1 MTGRVLVV
9 DAVSTNRIVL
19 KVKLT
24 DACYEVLQ
32 AASGRAGLEVARREL
47 PDLILIAP
55 DLPDIDGVEVCRR
68 LRADAPTRTI
78 PIVMLTAGTDAAAR
92 LAALAAGADDFL
104 SKPCDDQVLLARL
117 RSLLRAREA
126 EAELSLRET
135 TGREL
140 GFAEPE
146 TGFVAP
152 ALIALVAGRSE
163 GALRWR
169 SLLAPLLPHRLVVQ
183 SRAETL
189 ADTGPAPD
197 VFVIAADLDRSGD
210 GLRLLSDLR
219 SRAPTRHSGICIALP
234 GGAPDLAATAFDLGA
249 NDLVTLPFD
258 PQELA
263 LRIET
268 LVRRKRLMDRLR
280 ASVRDE
286 LRASV
291 RDPLTGLFNRRYA
304 LPHFARVADRAHAA
318 GKAFAV
324 MVLDLD
330 RFKAVNDRW
339 GHAAGDAVLVE
350 VARRLGDNLRAVD
363 LLARIGGEEFLVVM
377 PDTGLA
383 EARGAAERLCRI
395 VEQSPFALPGGAGM
409 LRVTLSIG
417 LAVGGVAPEVTAPA
431 TVAEV
436 LTRADLALLTAKAEG
451 RNKVTV
457 SMNAA

>member
-9 DAVSTNRIVL
+9 DDVSTNRIVL
-19 KVKLT
+19 KVKLA

-32 AASGRAGLEVARREL
+32 AANGLTGLEIARREL
-47 PDLILIAP
+47 PDVILLDL
-55 DLPDIDGVEVCRR
+55 DLPDISGIEVCRR
-68 LRADAPTRTI
+68 LRADPATRTI
-78 PIVMLTAGTDAAAR
+78 PIVMVTALDDAVAR
-92 LAALAAGADDFL
+92 CAALAAGADDFL
-104 SKPCDDQVLLARL
+104 SKPLDDQVLLARL

-146 TGFVAP
+146 AGFGAP
-152 ALIALVAGRSE
+152 ALIALVAGRGE
-163 GALRWR
+163 VALRWR
-169 SLLAPLLPHRLVVQ
+169 GLLAPHLTHRVVVQ
-183 SRAETL
+183 SRAEAL
-189 ADTGPAPD
+189 ADSGPVPD
-197 VFVIAADLDRSGD
+197 VFVIAADLERTGD
-210 GLRLLSDLR
+210 GLRLLADLR

-234 GGAPDLAATAFDLGA
+234 ARAPALAATAFDMGA

-258 PQELA
+258 PHELA

-304 LPHFARVADRAHAA
+304 LPHLARVAERAHAA
-318 GKAFAV
+318 GKTFAV

-383 EARGAAERLCRI
+383 EARGAAERLCRVI
-395 VEQSPFALPGGAGM
+395 EQGAFVLPGGAG
-409 LRVTLSIG
+409 LLQVTLSIG
-417 LAVGGVAPEVTAPA
+417 LDVGGIVPETTAP
-431 TVAEV
+431 TSVTN
-436 LTRADLALLTAKAEG
+436 LLSRADHALLTAKAEG

-457 SMNAA
+457 GMNAA

>member
-9 DAVSTNRIVL
+9 DDVSTNRIVL
-19 KVKLT
+19 KVKLA

-32 AASGRAGLEVARREL
+32 AANGLTGLEIARREV
-47 PDLILIAP
+47 PDVILLDP
-55 DLPDIDGVEVCRR
+55 DLPDIGGIEVCRR
-68 LRADAPTRTI
+68 LRADPATRAI
-78 PIVMLTAGTDAAAR
+78 PIVMLTATDDAVSR
-92 LAALAAGADDFL
+92 CAALAAGADDFL
-104 SKPCDDQVLLARL
+104 SKPLDDQVLLARL
-117 RSLLRAREA
+117 RSLLRAQEA

-140 GFAEPE
+140 GFAEPGA
-146 TGFVAP
+146 GFESP
-152 ALIALVAGRSE
+152 ALVALVAARSE
-163 GALRWR
+163 VALRWR
-169 SLLAPLLPHRLVVQ
+169 GLLSPHLAHRVVVQ
-183 SRAETL
+183 SRTEAL
-189 ADTGPAPD
+189 ADNRPVPD

-219 SRAPTRHSGICIALP
+219 SRTATRHCGICIALP
-234 GGAPDLAATAFDLGA
+234 ARSPALAATAFDMGA
-249 NDLVTLPFD
+249 NDLIMLPFD
-258 PQELA
+258 PHELA
-263 LRIET
+263 LRIDT

-304 LPHFARVADRAHAA
+304 LPHLSRLADRAQAA

-324 MVLDLD
+324 MALDLD
-330 RFKAVNDRW
+330 RFKMVNDRW

-383 EARGAAERLCRI
+383 EARAAAERLCRVI
-395 VEQSPFALPGGAGM
+395 EQGPFVLPGGAGT
-409 LRVTLSIG
+409 LQLTLSIG
-417 LAVGGVAPEVTAPA
+417 LAVGGGAPEAAAPEA
-431 TVAEV
+431 VAD
-436 LTRADLALLTAKAEG
+436 LLSRADLALLAAKAQG

-457 SMNAA
+457 GMTAA

>member
-9 DAVSTNRIVL
+9 DDVSTNRIVL

-32 AASGRAGLEVARREL
+32 ASDGRTGLEIARREV
-47 PDLILIAP
+47 PDLILL
-55 DLPDIDGVEVCRR
+55 DLELPDIGGIEVCRR
-68 LRADAPTRTI
+68 LRADPATRTI
-78 PIVMLTAGTDAAAR
+78 PIVMLTAGSAAAAR

-104 SKPCDDQVLLARL
+104 SKPVEDQVLLARL
-117 RSLLRAREA
+117 RSLMRAREA

-140 GFAEPE
+140 GFAEPGA
-146 TGFVAP
+146 GFEPP
-152 ALIALVAGRSE
+152 AQIALVAGRSE
-163 GALRWR
+163 VALRWR
-169 SLLAPLLPHRLVVQ
+169 SLLSPLLPHRLVVQ

-189 ADTGPAPD
+189 ADSGPAPD
-197 VFVIAADLDRSGD
+197 VFVIAADLARSGD

-219 SRAPTRHSGICIALP
+219 SRAPTRHSAICIALP
-234 GGAPDLAATAFDLGA
+234 TCAPDLAATAFDMGA
-249 NDLVTLPFD
+249 NDLVTVPFD
-258 PQELA
+258 PHELA

-330 RFKAVNDRW
+330 RFKTVNDRW
-339 GHAAGDAVLVE
+339 GHAAGDAVLIE
-350 VARRLGDNLRAVD
+350 VARRLADNLRAVD

-395 VEQSPFALPGGAGM
+395 IEQGPIALPDGAGM
-409 LRVTLSIG
+409 LQVTLSIG
-417 LAVGGVAPEVTAPA
+417 LAVGGAMPDAQTPESVAD
-431 TVAEV
+431 V
-436 LTRADLALLTAKAEG
+436 LSRADQALLTAKAEG

-457 SMNAA
+457 GMNAA